1 MATIPVSN
9 TYARALAPSINLP
22 SSALT
27 NLPVSSL
34 SGLPAPVGLLQGSIP
49 QITPTQGMLN
59 FKPISIDES
68 GWNLP
73 SSSPSFN
80 VWDYVK
86 DYFKKQNNPP
96 PPDPLIPGS
105 PGTNMAELQAA
116 AQKKF
121 YPKHTAMAKEA
132 GAAGIMAYYDGT
144 HSKWQDKIKQE
155 MVDLGV
161 RDKYV
166 DPRTGMV
173 TYGNKFTDV
182 DQKYSSGQ
190 WKDYLDKKAIEY

>member
-22 SSALT
+22 SAALT

-80 VWDYVK
+80 VGDYVK

-96 PPDPLIPGS
+96 PPDPAPIQYDW
-105 PGTNMAELQAA
+105 TAHDAFHER
-116 AQKKF
+116 K
-121 YPKHTAMAKEA
+121 YPKHIAMAKEA
-132 GAAGIMAYYDGT
+132 GAAGIMAYIIGT
-144 HSKWQDKIKQE
+144 HSKWQNKIKQE

-161 RDKYV
+161 KDES
-166 DPRTGMV
+166 
-173 TYGNKFTDV
+173 GNKFTAV
-182 DQKYSSGQ
+182 DQKYNSGQ
-190 WKDYLDKKAIEY
+190 WKDYLDRIEARNK